1 MKMDKIIQET
11 HYQEASLKTINR
23 RQFFVRFAQLGAAV
37 VVAPLAV
44 RGLLTS
50 TAEAEQKRPARP
62 GAAPAV
68 PAGGPAPMVDP
79 NDATAKAVGYVEDH
93 TKSPN
98 AKGNQCATC
107 GFYAKKDTRS
117 GKEAGSC
124 TIFAGKEVYAIAF
137 CNSWNKKA

>member
-1 MKMDKIIQET
+1 MNN
-11 HYQEASLKTINR
+11 INR
-23 RQFFVRFAQLGAAV
+23 RQFFVRIAQLSAAV

-50 TAEAEQKRPARP
+50 TAQAEQKRPARP
-62 GAAPAV
+62 GAAPA
-68 PAGGPAPMVDP
+68 ASGGPAPMVDP

-93 TKSPN
+93 TKSAN

-117 GKEAGSC
+117 GKEAGTC
-124 TIFAGKEVYAIAF
+124 TIFAGKEVYANGF